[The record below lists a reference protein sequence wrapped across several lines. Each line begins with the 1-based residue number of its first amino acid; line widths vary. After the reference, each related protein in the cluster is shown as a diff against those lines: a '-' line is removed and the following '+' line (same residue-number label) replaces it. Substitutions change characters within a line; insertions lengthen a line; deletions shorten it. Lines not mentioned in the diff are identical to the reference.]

1 MDLKRVLIP
10 TKESRHGTFFAIL
23 LAFIAARSILEI
35 FTNEL
40 DTTTYVLVGVTA
52 ILTATYGLL
61 RFVEVFNAPGLSVR
75 YFVRSVN
82 ITFMVVILM
91 GEFFYEEM
99 MGQLLLIMALL
110 AIEFN
115 LISIYAEYTGRF
127 GRTKRFLM
135 RLMHIKPKF
144 ARPPNIRKH
153 SSRWDAWAWSAR
165 LLTRMEHTSRLKR
178 LDPLHEQRKKVER
191 AKK

>member
-23 LAFIAARSILEI
+23 LAFIAIRSIFEI

-40 DTTTYVLVGVTA
+40 DTTTYVLIGVTA
-52 ILTATYGLL
+52 LLTATYGLL

-82 ITFMVVILM
+82 ITFMIVILM
-91 GEFFYEEM
+91 GEFYYEDM
-99 MGQLLLIMALL
+99 MGQILLIMALL

-135 RLMHIKPKF
+135 GVLHIKPKF
-144 ARPPNIRKH
+144 VRPPNIRKH
-153 SSRWDAWAWSAR
+153 NSRWDIWAWSFDF
-165 LLTRMEHTSRLKR
+165 LTRRESASKLKH
-178 LDPLHEQRKKVER
+178 LDPLTEQRKRFEK

>member
-1 MDLKRVLIP
+1 MDLKRFLIP

-23 LAFIAARSILEI
+23 LAFIAARSIFEI

-52 ILTATYGLL
+52 LLTATYGLL

-82 ITFMVVILM
+82 IVFMIVILM
-91 GEFFYEEM
+91 GEFYYQEM
-99 MGQLLLIMALL
+99 MGQVLLIIALL

-127 GRTKRFLM
+127 SRTKRFLM
-135 RLMHIKPKF
+135 YVMHIRPKF
-144 ARPPNIRKH
+144 VRPPNIRKH
-153 SSRWDAWAWSAR
+153 YSRWDLWAWSNDF
-165 LLTRMEHTSRLKR
+165 LTRKEAASKLKR
-178 LDPLHEQRKKVER
+178 LDPLFEQRKKVQK